1 MHAPS
6 KSSGPSAFQALV
18 PIAQRA
24 IPFIT
29 MGAQT
34 LGCHTSGGVR
44 TVDPFASQNLPPT
57 PQPQAEKRLTHPQEI
72 HSTLGFCVTTPPA
85 PAAFLGS
92 LKLPTSPFPP
102 NVSDTIGS
110 TPLIDTV
117 PDILARIVAKKRPEL
132 ARTVQP
138 LAAWEREPALR
149 LPARRDFRAALA
161 AGAPAIV
168 AEIKK
173 ASPSKGVL
181 AHDFAPARIAR
192 AYQSGGAAALSVLTD
207 ETFFQGSLADLQSA
221 RAAVSLPVLR
231 KDFTIDAVQI
241 LEAAAHGADA
251 ILLIAAILSARQM
264 REFRETAARYR
275 LSALVEVHNRR
286 ELDAA
291 IDAGA
296 DLIGVNNRNLAT
308 FEVTLERSEEHT
320 SEL

>member
-1 MHAPS
+1 M
-6 KSSGPSAFQALV
+6 
-18 PIAQRA
+18 
-24 IPFIT
+24 
-29 MGAQT
+29 
-34 LGCHTSGGVR
+34 
-44 TVDPFASQNLPPT
+44 
-57 PQPQAEKRLTHPQEI
+57 
-72 HSTLGFCVTTPPA
+72 
-85 PAAFLGS
+85 
-92 LKLPTSPFPP
+92 
-102 NVSDTIGS
+102 
-110 TPLIDTV
+110 
-117 PDILARIVAKKRPEL
+117 ARIVAKKRQEL

-138 LAAWEREPALR
+138 LAAWEREAALR

-221 RAAVSLPVLR
+221 RAAVTLPVLR

-251 ILLIAAILSARQM
+251 ILLIAAILSTRQI
-264 REFRETAARYR
+264 RDFREAAARYR

-296 DLIGVNNRNLAT
+296 DLMGVNNRNLAT
-308 FEVTLERSEEHT
+308 FEVTLETSLALAAHLPAGALAVSESGIHDAADILRLRAAGYQAFLVGEHLMK
-320 SEL
+320 SGDPAAALRKLVAA